1 MDLLNKILEDFFMEV
16 IGKDV
21 FDLFKLLRK
30 KDYVSEFVLAEKIGL
45 TVNQVRNM
53 LYRFYSYSLVDFI
66 RKKDKKKGW
75 YIYYW
80 GFNTKR
86 ALEVAL
92 EHKQERLDL
101 LTNLLQK
108 EENNQYFNCKDC
120 EIRLSFEQA
129 IENDYKCPECDSVL
143 EQDNN
148 TRKIQRLSKLIS
160 TLEEEISK
168 GKEIKV
174 EEKKP
179 EEKKSVK
186 RKRKVTKKAK
196 KKPKRR
202 AKKKVVR
209 KKKPA
214 RKKPKKRAA
223 KRGAAK
229 KKKPSSKKLLRKVPS
244 KGKSKKKLKKKFVS
258 KKPKRK
264 AKKKPKKGK

>member
-1 MDLLNKILEDFFMEV
+1 MDLLNKILEDFFMES
-16 IGKDV
+16 IGRDV

-30 KDYVSEFVLAEKIGL
+30 KDYVSEFVLAEKLNL

-80 GFNTKR
+80 GFDTKR

-101 LTNLLQK
+101 LRGLLQK
-108 EENNQYFNCKDC
+108 EENNHYFVCKDC
-120 EIRLSFEQA
+120 EIRLSMEQA

-160 TLEEEISK
+160 DLEEEIKK
-168 GKEIKV
+168 GKELKV

-179 EEKKSVK
+179 VEKKPVK
-186 RKRKVTKKAK
+186 RKRKAKKKVAK
-196 KKPKRR
+196 KKPKKKPKKG
-202 AKKKVVR
+202 AKKKGVR

-214 RKKPKKRAA
+214 KKKPKKTAA

-229 KKKPSSKKLLRKVPS
+229 KKKSNSKKKV
-244 KGKSKKKLKKKFVS
+244 KSKK
-258 KKPKRK
+258 
-264 AKKKPKKGK
+264 